1 MKILIFLALV
11 FLVAGLLDCDW
22 VPNIG
27 CGGTHHVCKLRAT
40 LGWGALN
47 RKEAAITVQNLQ
59 CDWVPTIG
67 CGGRIHVCEWS
78 STVGWGVFDREEAEG
93 LVIYHKKILKLF
105 GERIVGNPKFGE
117 DCPLI
122 QGKNLCCKITIL
134 MTVRIKVLFMYYTV
148 YYTATV
154 VTKSLAGEKESQ

>member
-1 MKILIFLALV
+1 MKFFIFFALV
-11 FLVAGLLDCDW
+11 SFVAPGYYECDW

-27 CGGTHHVCKLRAT
+27 CGGTHHVCKLRAIV
-40 LGWGALN
+40 GWGAHN
-47 RKEAAITVQNLQ
+47 PKEAAITVQNLQ
-59 CDWVPTIG
+59 
-67 CGGRIHVCEWS
+67 
-78 STVGWGVFDREEAEG
+78 
-93 LVIYHKKILKLF
+93 KILKLF

-154 VTKSLAGEKESQ
+154 VTKSLAGERKSPNEYVYL